1 MLFKMIKTKA
11 IKFEDNVDTDQIIGA
26 EYLTLATVDDMVKH
40 TFENYKHFRD
50 DYLVGDIVVGG
61 HNFGCGSSR
70 EQAPAV
76 LKQGGAGAVIAK
88 DFARIFYRSAIN
100 LGLLVL
106 ECDETDRIFHL
117 DLLEVDFSAG
127 RIRNVTR
134 QEEYP
139 TKPLPQFIKD
149 ILDAGGIINYMAQ
162 KKK

>member
-1 MLFKMIKTKA
+1 MIKGKA

-50 DYLVGDIVVGG
+50 DYQVGDVIVGG

-76 LKQGGAGAVIAK
+76 LKQGGAGAVVAK

-106 ECDETDRIFHL
+106 ECDETDKISHL
-117 DLLEVDFSAG
+117 DQLEIDFSTG

-134 QEEYP
+134 QEEYQ
-139 TKPLPQFIKD
+139 TKPLPPFIRG

-162 KKK
+162 KTK